1 MDLSK
6 FSKETLL
13 LTAIK
18 SEIDS
23 RQTYLDTATKI
34 KNALLKEKLS
44 FLASEEEKHKDIIEG
59 IYSEEFSGK
68 KVSIPETSPVPLP
81 EIKIIDEMMPIT
93 EIFSMAMDA
102 EKAAH
107 DFYMEMSKLYEE
119 NLRIKNTIEYI
130 ATMELGHY
138 KLLEI
143 EKQNMKKFEDF
154 DVYSPMLHVGA

>member
-34 KNALLKEKLS
+34 KNALLKEKLF
-44 FLASEEEKHKDIIEG
+44 FLASEEEKHKDIIEA
-59 IYSEEFSGK
+59 IYNEEFPGK
-68 KVSIPETSPVPLP
+68 RVTIPEISPVPLP
-81 EIKIIDEMMPIT
+81 EIKITDEMMPIT
-93 EIFSMAMDA
+93 EIFSMAMDS

-107 DFYMEMSKLYEE
+107 DFYMEISKLYEE
-119 NLRIKNTIEYI
+119 NLRIKKTIEYI

>member
-1 MDLSK
+1 MDLSQ
-6 FSKETLL
+6 FSKEILL
-13 LTAIK
+13 LSAIR

-23 RQTYLDTATKI
+23 RQTYLDTAAKV

-44 FLASEEEKHKDIIEG
+44 FLASEEENHKEIIEA
-59 IYSEEFSGK
+59 IYREEFPGK
-68 KVSIPETSPVPLP
+68 RVTIPETSPVPLP
-81 EIKIIDEMMPIT
+81 EIKITDEMMPIT

-107 DFYMEMSKLYEE
+107 DFYVEMSKLYEE
-119 NLRIKNTIEYI
+119 NLRIKKTIEYI
-130 ATMELGHY
+130 ATMELGHF